1 MTYDIEKLIKY
12 LDGLVDIK
20 EIDDN
25 EFSTW
30 ISGKFKSKLNT
41 TFTIDKFTDENYYS
55 VTLGSCFYWASSNS
69 KIKSLTEVQSF
80 ITDVNNCLVDIEKS
94 YENFSKVLR
103 RHT

>member
-1 MTYDIEKLIKY
+1 MTYDVEKLIQH

-30 ISGKFKSKLNT
+30 ISGKFRSKLNT
-41 TFTIDKFTDENYYS
+41 DFTIDKFTDENYYS
-55 VTLGSCFYWASSNS
+55 VTIDSYFYWAKSNS
-69 KIKSLTEVQSF
+69 KIKSLDEVQSF
-80 ITDVNNCLVDIEKS
+80 IKDVNICLNNIEKS
-94 YENFSKVLR
+94 YAEFSRVLQ

>member
-30 ISGKFKSKLNT
+30 ISGKFKSKLN
-41 TFTIDKFTDENYYS
+41 
-55 VTLGSCFYWASSNS
+55 L
-69 KIKSLTEVQSF
+69 
-80 ITDVNNCLVDIEKS
+80 
-94 YENFSKVLR
+94 
-103 RHT
+103 

>member
-30 ISGKFKSKLNT
+30 ISGEFKSKLNT

-55 VTLGSCFYWASSNS
+55 VTLDSCFYWATSNS

-94 YENFSKVLR
+94 YENFSKALQQ
-103 RHT
+103 HT